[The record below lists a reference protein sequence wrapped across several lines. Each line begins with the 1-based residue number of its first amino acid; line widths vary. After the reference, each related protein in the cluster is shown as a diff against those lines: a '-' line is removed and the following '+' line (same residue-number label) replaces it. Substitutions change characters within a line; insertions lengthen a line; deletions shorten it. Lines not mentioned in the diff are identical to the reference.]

1 MKQLSLNE
9 IDKTDSLVKVKQE
22 KVRRKLIR
30 PAGVKFVKADT
41 NRNIVKSETMSDVG
55 GTGRARVVRRR
66 RPNCV
71 KSIEQDKDKEPARVI
86 SDFDND
92 IKSAVLNV
100 EKEDESEFENEMLS
114 NILNDLD

>member
-1 MKQLSLNE
+1 M
-9 IDKTDSLVKVKQE
+9 
-22 KVRRKLIR
+22 R

-41 NRNIVKSETMSDVG
+41 NQNIEKSETMRDVG

-66 RPNCV
+66 RPNRV
-71 KSIEQDKDKEPARVI
+71 KSIEQDKDKEPVRVI

-100 EKEDESEFENEMLS
+100 EKEDESDYEIEQFIYGQCTHS
-114 NILNDLD
+114 IT